1 MYDYISGKVI
11 SKTAT
16 QIVLDCGGIGYAI
29 NISLNTFS
37 KIKEGAQCK
46 VFVHQSIKED
56 AHTLYGFA
64 EEEERR
70 LFRNLITVS
79 GIGASTARMML
90 SSLSPGEI
98 EQAIV
103 TGNAPVL
110 QNIKGIGAKSAQR
123 IIIDLKDKIR
133 KSSDSVVAFSLP
145 GNTMRDEALSA
156 LVTLGFA
163 KNAAEK
169 SVDSAIRTK
178 GTNMSVEELIK
189 SALANL

>member
-1 MYDYISGKVI
+1 MYDYISGKII
-11 SKTAT
+11 SKSAT
-16 QIVLDCGGIGYAI
+16 HIVLDCDGVGYSI

-37 KIKEGAQCK
+37 QIKEGQQCK
-46 VFVHQSIKED
+46 IYVHLSIKED
-56 AHTLYGFA
+56 AHTFYGFA
-64 EEEERR
+64 DENERR

-90 SSLSPGEI
+90 SSMTPVEI

-103 TGNAPVL
+103 TGNAPIL

-133 KSSDSVVAFSLP
+133 KSSDFSLLTIP
-145 GNTMRDEALSA
+145 QHNTIREEALSA
-156 LVTLGFA
+156 LITLGFA

-169 SVDSAIRTK
+169 SVDQVFKTK
-178 GTNMSVEELIK
+178 GTNVSVEELIK
-189 SALANL
+189 AALANL

>member
-1 MYDYISGKVI
+1 MYDYVSGKVI
-11 SKTAT
+11 SKSAT
-16 QIVLDCGGIGYAI
+16 QIVLDCNGIGYAM

-37 KIKEGAQCK
+37 KLKEGQLCK
-46 VFVHQSIKED
+46 IFVHLSIKED

-64 EEEERR
+64 DEDERR
-70 LFRNLITVS
+70 VFRNLITVN

-90 SSLSPGEI
+90 SSMTPVEI
-98 EQAIV
+98 EMAIV

-133 KSSDSVVAFSLP
+133 KSSDPATSISFSH
-145 GNTMRDEALSA
+145 NKIRDEALSA

-169 SVDSAIRTK
+169 SVDSAFKSK
-178 GTNMSVEELIK
+178 GNNASVEDLIK
-189 SALANL
+189 AALANL